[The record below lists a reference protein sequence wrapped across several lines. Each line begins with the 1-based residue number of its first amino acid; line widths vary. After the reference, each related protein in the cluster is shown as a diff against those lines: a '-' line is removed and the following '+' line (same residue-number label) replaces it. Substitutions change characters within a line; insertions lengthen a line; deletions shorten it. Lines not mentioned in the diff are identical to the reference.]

1 MKMKLQSC
9 LGLLLQNKLNNSL
22 RFRIMEDNSLKA
34 LKKNIQD
41 KAASKQL
48 FDKDSYNWQK
58 KIGSEHLNKIIC
70 ELYKEDD
77 FEQFAKDIQGIKTT
91 YQKEAAEWDKKHK
104 EELLNNPELVLNNAL
119 VQKESQIRQ
128 LLKYAVIWLSI
139 KYFGIEELAA
149 YRAVNEFSLLHQ
161 LEVDYLSDDYKYSPS
176 IAMGFDTLLSVKKKI
191 EKSSRITIKYEA
203 KDNIGIK
210 PDKIQEGA
218 LDILSFILHRFYV
231 NSFLNNPEIES
242 EHNQGTKYNPK
253 QFFLSRYSALIPQT
267 ATKNKR
273 YCFIYDLGV
282 LCGIFKYVVENKI
295 KSNSV
300 QYFLNKPQ

>member
-1 MKMKLQSC
+1 
-9 LGLLLQNKLNNSL
+9 
-22 RFRIMEDNSLKA
+22 MEDNSLKE

-91 YQKEAAEWDKKHK
+91 YQKETAEWDKKHK

-139 KYFGIEELAA
+139 KYFGMEELAA

-176 IAMGFDTLLSVKKKI
+176 IAMGFDTLLSVKEKI

-231 NSFLNNPEIES
+231 NSFLNYPEIES
-242 EHNQGTKYNPK
+242 EHKQGTKYNPK